1 MVEGRRLV
9 DALHAVASRHGP
21 DDSKEKLRLLEA
33 LEAERLRDPGSL
45 IRLHETLCFLQAYP
59 DDPDVL
65 GRVARALTEFP
76 ERVARLGPAA
86 RARLHDSG
94 IANAPLDYPFGYP
107 MARWLATR
115 FPRDCEIAWARFD
128 EADRLD
134 ETLSLLAS
142 PAEGDAFSEGGMG
155 WRQWLRVAK
164 GGRRMTDLQLLLELF
179 ERTGLPEETRDWLYE
194 NLALPVLWTPRRAG
208 ASRTLARIPPERV
221 FFHEDGLE
229 RRGASLAEALA
240 GPMPS
245 LRRAP
250 RALAE
255 ALIEAARVAVAT
267 RQRELHAFSHPN
279 SDDVLLAEVGRGVRI
294 ALFGIQ
300 PGFRLPLEGYYAFL
314 ALKNGVPVAYGGGW
328 ELFGTLDFAINIF
341 ASFRQGESAFLAI
354 QLLRVYRR
362 IFGMR
367 TVVVDRYQLGHESTE
382 ALRSGS
388 FYFYHR
394 LGFRPR
400 DPDILGVLEAERA
413 KIAGD
418 PSYRSAIPVLKRLA
432 GDEVY
437 LTLPGGHPEPER
449 RLRATDV
456 SALVARAIAREFAG
470 GRPRALREC
479 AARVA
484 RALGVRNRAAWSR
497 EERRA
502 FDQLSLVA
510 ALIPDLGAWPARD
523 RQALVAVM
531 RAKGGASEREY
542 ARRLDGHRRLQ
553 RALEGLTRV

>member
-1 MVEGRRLV
+1 MTPARRLV
-9 DALHAVASRHGP
+9 EALAAVAPRYAP
-21 DDSKEKLRLLEA
+21 EARKEKVRLLEA
-33 LEAERLRDPGSL
+33 LEAERLRAAGSL

-65 GRVARALTEFP
+65 GRVDRALAEFP
-76 ERVARLGPAA
+76 DRVARLGPAA

-115 FPRDCEIAWARFD
+115 FPRDCEVAWRRFD

-194 NLALPVLWTPRRAG
+194 NLALPILWTPRGAG
-208 ASRTLARIPPERV
+208 ASRTLARIPPARV

-240 GPMPS
+240 GPLPS
-245 LRRAP
+245 VRRAP
-250 RALAE
+250 RALAL
-255 ALIEAARVAVAT
+255 ALIEAARVAMAT

-279 SDDVLLAEVGRGVRI
+279 PDDVLLAEVGRGMQI

-400 DPDILGVLEAERA
+400 DPDILRVLEAERA

-432 GDEVY
+432 GDEVC
-437 LTLPGGHPEPER
+437 LTLPGGHPEPEK

-456 SALVARAIAREFAG
+456 SALVARFVAREFG
-470 GRPRALREC
+470 GDRPRAMREC
-479 AARVA
+479 TARVA
-484 RALGVRNRAAWSR
+484 RALGARSRMAWSR

-502 FDQLSLVA
+502 FDRLSLVA
-510 ALIPDLGAWPARD
+510 ALIPDLAAWPARD
-523 RQALVAVM
+523 RRALVAVM
-531 RAKGGASEREY
+531 RAKGSGSEREY
-542 ARRLDGHRRLQ
+542 AQRLDGHHRL
-553 RALEGLTRV
+553 REALERLARP

>member
-9 DALHAVASRHGP
+9 DALHTVASRYLP
-21 DDSKEKLRLLEA
+21 NDRKEKLRLLEA

-65 GRVARALTEFP
+65 GRVDRALAEFP

-155 WRQWLRVAK
+155 WRAWLRVAK

-221 FFHEDGLE
+221 FFHENGLE

-240 GPMPS
+240 GPLPS

-250 RALAE
+250 RLLAQ
-255 ALIEAARVAVAT
+255 ALIEAARVAMAT

-279 SDDVLLAEVGRGVRI
+279 PDDVLLAEVGRGVRI

-400 DPDILGVLEAERA
+400 DPDILRVLEAERA

-437 LTLPGGHPEPER
+437 LTLPGGHPEPEK

-456 SALVARAIAREFAG
+456 AALVARFIAREFAG
-470 GRPRALREC
+470 DRPRAARES
-479 AARVA
+479 AARVR
-484 RALGVRNRAAWSR
+484 RALGVRSMAAWPTH
-497 EERRA
+497 ERRA
-502 FDQLSLVA
+502 FEQLALVA
-510 ALIPDLGAWPARD
+510 ALIPDLARWRASD

-531 RAKGGASEREY
+531 RAKGGASEYQY

-553 RALEGLTRV
+553 RALEGLTRA